1 MKSRADGEPD
11 LTDTESL
18 WASQLSADRSAADL
32 SKQLAIEASFRD
44 NELRGLQQM
53 EEDGLGTQTDQL
65 ALQHQ
70 DTLLKIRRNR
80 ILLSEQDQDAAAAL
94 AQANQRRALAEIWA
108 FQRQREQSE
117 AALRAASG
125 R

>member
-1 MKSRADGEPD
+1 
-11 LTDTESL
+11 
-18 WASQLSADRSAADL
+18 
-32 SKQLAIEASFRD
+32 
-44 NELRGLQQM
+44 M

-80 ILLSEQDQDAAAAL
+80 ILLSEQDQDAASAL

-108 FQRQREQSE
+108 FQRQREQNE